1 MGRVG
6 GKGKLV
12 TFAKRRLDFKF
23 YLLGSQERNSDIGN
37 YKEALVSNK
46 TQK

>member
-12 TFAKRRLDFKF
+12 TFAKRRLAFKF
-23 YLLGSQERNSDIGN
+23 YLSCSWERVSDIGN
-37 YKEALVSNK
+37 YKETLDFK
-46 TQK
+46 